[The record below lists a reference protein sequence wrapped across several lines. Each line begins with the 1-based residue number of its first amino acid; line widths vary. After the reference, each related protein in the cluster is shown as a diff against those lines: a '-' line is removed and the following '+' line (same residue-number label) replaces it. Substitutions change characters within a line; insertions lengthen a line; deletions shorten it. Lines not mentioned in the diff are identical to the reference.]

1 MSLAASGGFKIKAAS
16 YTIRPFPVSLLYSL
30 PKKIMH
36 RSKNIWH
43 NRYCCDHRSRG
54 GAMILWWSWP
64 RLSLQSPVTE
74 LWPAQPPAA
83 GAQFLS
89 DHNISSIYLVII
101 HLATLSFNC
110 SWKCPVIGV
119 CVSVV
124 TWWRHS
130 ITRQFVSDGWWLCHK
145 TRWNPTTLAAASC
158 WCDALIVKLS
168 PQQFQSSTETSS

>member
-1 MSLAASGGFKIKAAS
+1 
-16 YTIRPFPVSLLYSL
+16 
-30 PKKIMH
+30 MH

-43 NRYCCDHRSRG
+43 NRYCCDHRSR
-54 GAMILWWSWP
+54 AVRWSCDDP
-64 RLSLQSPVTE
+64 GRVSVSSLQSRSYDQHSTGCWSTVSLDTGRGS
-74 LWPAQPPAA
+74 Q
-83 GAQFLS
+83 
-89 DHNISSIYLVII
+89 HIYSIYLVII